1 MRGLVT
7 SDAFCRPSLS
17 PSSMLDVSKLL
28 VRPFSM
34 PSLARAV
41 RVATELDARTTVCS
55 IDRVGAYA
63 GRRPTRSSGHRAL
76 SREATAARRLACA
89 TLALNQPPA
98 WLGEDRAARWRLAG
112 AGRRPGLRVGPALCA
127 PLAARAGGQ
136 VHSLLLPSAT
146 FARCG
151 AHLPGAHGRSE
162 WPCSMPVAV
171 DVAAFTEA
179 SSSHAMTLAICIP
192 ASPGPFFFKINW
204 VQAARQGR
212 KAASKRA
219 SGPQEK
225 KTGNKTTSLSRR
237 FYVEAATV
245 IIFPTGACT

>member
-7 SDAFCRPSLS
+7 SDAFCRLVPALL

-63 GRRPTRSSGHRAL
+63 GRRPTRSSGHRAF
-76 SREATAARRLACA
+76 SREATAACRLACA

-162 WPCSMPVAV
+162 WPCSMQVAV

-192 ASPGPFFFKINW
+192 ASPGPFFF
-204 VQAARQGR
+204 QDQLG
-212 KAASKRA
+212 ASSPA
-219 SGPQEK
+219 GQEGCEQSRERPAGK
-225 KTGNKTTSLSRR
+225 KTGNKTTSLSR
-237 FYVEAATV
+237 
-245 IIFPTGACT
+245 GAFTSKPQQ